1 MLCMYIKQINIEILK
16 KKINVLYTNVYD
28 IYIYIYIYRYVGSDY
43 SINECTS
50 IKVVRIK
57 MRRCIITKGLR
68 SAQQVSSSSQCVHLL

>member
-28 IYIYIYIYRYVGSDY
+28 IYIYRYVGSDY

-57 MRRCIITKGLR
+57 MRRGIITKGLR

>member
-28 IYIYIYIYRYVGSDY
+28 IYIYIYRYVGSDY

-57 MRRCIITKGLR
+57 MRRGIITKGLR

>member
-28 IYIYIYIYRYVGSDY
+28 IYIYIYRYVGSDY

-50 IKVVRIK
+50 IKVVRIN
-57 MRRCIITKGLR
+57 MRRGIIAKGLR
-68 SAQQVSSSSQCVHLL
+68 SAQQVSSSSQCMHLL